1 MMMTD
6 VLMQCLIGQLQYY
19 QFNVVPI
26 QYAIADCRK
35 EGFWISTDKKF
46 DNIDVRQTPKY
57 FSK

>member
-6 VLMQCLIGQLQYY
+6 VPMQCLIGQLQYY
-19 QFNVVPI
+19 QFNVVPT

-46 DNIDVRQTPKY
+46 DNIDVRKL
-57 FSK
+57 